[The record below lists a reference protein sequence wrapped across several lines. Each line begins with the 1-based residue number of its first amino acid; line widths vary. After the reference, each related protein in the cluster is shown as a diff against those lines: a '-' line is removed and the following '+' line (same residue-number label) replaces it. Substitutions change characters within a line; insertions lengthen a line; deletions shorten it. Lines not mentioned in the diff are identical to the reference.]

1 MGPRNACS
9 YADLAM
15 GHIDH
20 LANTGGCIHPT
31 FWWRY
36 RDDVISIWLHGQDKL
51 TEFTDYINSLYPTIK
66 FELVV
71 SQDQLNVLD
80 LTMHLDNGFIETDVY
95 SKPTDSH
102 LYLAPSSAH
111 PSHCKNAIPFNVA
124 LRLKRNCSSP
134 LFYERRKTEYAS
146 YLVQQGYSDKL
157 VQKQFDKV
165 NCLSRDSLIHPAT
178 VGISKRQVIPFVLDY
193 NPNLPE
199 IGKIISN
206 NFYILYSTPLM
217 REIFPDRSI
226 IPAFR
231 RPKNLKELLA
241 PSKLRS
247 RTRALT
253 HQGGATLG
261 CFKCKCDLCRN
272 YFTESNSFAS
282 FNKSLFLLLRKFCT
296 CLPDCLT

>member
-1 MGPRNACS
+1 M
-9 YADLAM
+9 
-15 GHIDH
+15 
-20 LANTGGCIHPT
+20 
-31 FWWRY
+31 
-36 RDDVISIWLHGQDKL
+36 
-51 TEFTDYINSLYPTIK
+51 
-66 FELVV
+66 
-71 SQDQLNVLD
+71 
-80 LTMHLDNGFIETDVY
+80 
-95 SKPTDSH
+95 
-102 LYLAPSSAH
+102 
-111 PSHCKNAIPFNVA
+111 
-124 LRLKRNCSSP
+124 
-134 LFYERRKTEYAS
+134 
-146 YLVQQGYSDKL
+146 
-157 VQKQFDKV
+157 QKQFDKF
-165 NCLSRDSLIHPAT
+165 NCLSRDSLIHPAP

-206 NFYILYSTPLM
+206 NLHILYSTPLM